1 MTGRHLPGTQRLVV
15 VGFLMG
21 AAAASSLAL
30 MVSKIVTFEQLG
42 GMRHDN
48 PSFSFQR
55 RFDDREISS
64 AARACCG

>member
-21 AAAASSLAL
+21 AAAANSLAL

-42 GMRHDN
+42 GH
-48 PSFSFQR
+48 
-55 RFDDREISS
+55 
-64 AARACCG
+64 AT